1 MTQVYE
7 TFLWWLTLWL
17 SDGSDIAW
25 FLDEASYE
33 NRSWNFW
40 EAIAP
45 DIQSPSPWDM
55 GKYVREHFLY
65 DMLSQENRLNPT
77 RTYIGGLWFDVRE
90 QNS

>member
-1 MTQVYE
+1 MTQIYE

-45 DIQSPSPWDM
+45 DIQSPSPWDI
-55 GKYVREHFLY
+55 GKTIRIGCFLGE
-65 DMLSQENRLNPT
+65 LPEEARLNPV
-77 RTYIGGLWFDVRE
+77 RAFISGLWF
-90 QNS
+90 